1 MCKSAGVGGGEG
13 EGKGKGCVISSSVLE
28 SHSTGGNTVISD
40 KQIHKEMCIHTKKGT
55 LSGFY
60 NSI

>member
-28 SHSTGGNTVISD
+28 SYSMGGNIVISD
-40 KQIHKEMCIHTKKGT
+40 K
-55 LSGFY
+55 
-60 NSI
+60 